1 MKKTMRRILGGA
13 LSLVMVAGLLS
24 GCGSKEDPIEKVMG
38 YPSST
43 VLFTVNGKDVTA
55 GDYFFWLAQECDK
68 VAPYF
73 SAMGTDVDWSTTMGG
88 STPVGDVMKQKAQST
103 AVMYSVVKNQAKEK
117 GYEFTKD
124 DQKDYDEEL
133 AKAQERLGGEEE
145 YNKWLKSMCQTPE
158 GFLEMSKVG
167 VVYSHMTQGLCR
179 EGGEYAISKEELA
192 KYAEDEGM
200 MCAKHILLLTQ
211 DPTTGQTL
219 SDDLKAE
226 KKAKADELLAQL
238 KAVTDPAQL
247 EAKFDELMNANSE
260 DTGLETNPNGYAF
273 TTGQMVEEFE
283 TATKNLQPGQI
294 SDVVESDYGYHIILR
309 LDPATSEA
317 LQVSWE
323 TSKMNEVTTKW
334 VEEAKV
340 ETTETYDNLSVDDF
354 YTKLTEY
361 RNSLY
366 PESAQQEESS
376 SQDTQSQSDTQE
388 ETKPQEE
395 TQDQG
400 QTQDQDQQTSNDT
413 AKEQEGG
420 GESGQDAPAE

>member
-24 GCGSKEDPIEKVMG
+24 GCGSKENPIEKVMG

-55 GDYFFWLAQECDK
+55 RDYFFWLAQECDQ

-103 AVMYSVVKNQAKEK
+103 AIMYSVVTAQAKEK

-124 DQKDYDEEL
+124 DQKDYDAEL
-133 AKAQERLGGEEE
+133 AKAQERLGGKEE
-145 YNKWLKSMCQTPE
+145 YDKWLKSMCHTPE
-158 GFLEMSKVG
+158 GFLELSKVG
-167 VVYSHMTQGLCR
+167 VVYAHMTQGLCR

-192 KYAEDEGM
+192 KYAQDEGIL
-200 MCAKHILLLTQ
+200 CAKHILLLTK

-219 SDDLKAE
+219 SDELKAE

-260 DTGLETNPNGYAF
+260 DTGLATNPNGYAF

-283 TATKNLQPGQI
+283 TATKNLQPGQV

-309 LDPATSEA
+309 LDPGTSEA

-323 TSKMNEVTTKW
+323 TAKMNEVTTKW

-366 PESAQQEESS
+366 PTESAQEETSGQD
-376 SQDTQSQSDTQE
+376 SQGQSGTQGDTQ
-388 ETKPQEE
+388 

-413 AKEQEGG
+413 AKDQEGG

>member
-43 VLFTVNGKDVTA
+43 VLFTVNGNDVTA

-88 STPVGDVMKQKAQST
+88 STPVGDVMKQNAQST
-103 AVMYSVVKNQAKEK
+103 AVMYSVVKTQAKDK
-117 GYEFTKD
+117 GYTFSKD
-124 DQKDYDEEL
+124 DQKDYEKEL
-133 AKAQERLGGEEE
+133 AKAQEKLGGKDE
-145 YNKWLKSMCQTPE
+145 YEKWLKSMCQTAE

-167 VVYSHMTQGLCR
+167 VVYAHMTQGLCR
-179 EGGEYAISKEELA
+179 EGGEYAVSKEALA
-192 KYAEDEGM
+192 QYAQDEGM
-200 MCAKHILLLTQ
+200 LCAKHILLLTK
-211 DPTTGQTL
+211 DPATGQTL
-219 SDDLKAE
+219 SDELKAE

-238 KAVTDPAQL
+238 KEITDPAQL
-247 EAKFDELMNANSE
+247 EAKFDELMEANSE
-260 DTGLETNPNGYAF
+260 DTGLAANPNGYAF

-283 TATKNLQPGQI
+283 TATKALQPGQI
-294 SDVVESDYGYHIILR
+294 SGVVESDYGYHIILR

-323 TSKMNEVTTKW
+323 TAKMNEITTKW
-334 VEEAKV
+334 VDEAKV

-361 RNSLY
+361 RSGLY
-366 PESAQQEESS
+366 PTESGQQEPS
-376 SQDTQSQSDTQE
+376 SQDGQSGTQE
-388 ETKPQEE
+388 DTKPQEDAKP
-395 TQDQG
+395 QDQG
-400 QTQDQDQQTSNDT
+400 QQTSNDT
-413 AKEQEGG
+413 PQDNGG
-420 GESGQDAPAE
+420 GEAGQETPAE